1 MTPQQLATLHARCF
15 AEGPRPWSV
24 AEFSDFIASNLDTVL
39 HTPNALAVV
48 RVVAGEAELL
58 TICVDPDAQ
67 GAGLGRT
74 MLDRVMADA
83 QQRGAESMFL
93 EVAADNAAA
102 RALYH
107 AAGFT
112 LSGLR
117 KGYYRRAIGPMDALV
132 LMRDLP
138 LRQG

>member
-24 AEFSDFIASNLDTVL
+24 AEFSDFIASDLDEVL
-39 HTPNALAVV
+39 HGRDALAVV

-67 GAGLGRT
+67 GAGLGRA
-74 MLDRVMADA
+74 MLDRAIADA
-83 QQRGAESMFL
+83 QQRGAASMFL
-93 EVAADNAAA
+93 EVAADNTTA

-112 LSGLR
+112 LSGQR
-117 KGYYRRAIGPMDALV
+117 KGYYRRANGPVDALV
-132 LMRDLP
+132 LVRDLP